1 MEECGLFLCY
11 MLDTRDLMR
20 GKEMQRNREREK
32 YIDEER
38 LADKEYFERDGKKAE
53 QFEWIEISKKKCLSR
68 TTFESEHKVKGK
80 SLQVWAGF
88 VHLHEIASIR
98 TEKAKTKPH
107 HLRSIECHT

>member
-38 LADKEYFERDGKKAE
+38 LADKEYFERDGKK
-53 QFEWIEISKKKCLSR
+53 QNSLS
-68 TTFESEHKVKGK
+68 G
-80 SLQVWAGF
+80 
-88 VHLHEIASIR
+88 
-98 TEKAKTKPH
+98 
-107 HLRSIECHT
+107 